1 MKRRTIVISRVL
13 MVLYF
18 AALAYLCFGHFDSMP
33 KVPRIIMGFEADKIV
48 HFAMFLPFPILF
60 DLSAGRQYT
69 RIWKG
74 GLYVFFIFI
83 SGCII
88 SAGTELMQGIC
99 TNYRTPDIADFK
111 ADAAAI
117 AFSSLIVL
125 LSIIIRIIKNSIAR

>member
-1 MKRRTIVISRVL
+1 MKRKTIVISRVL

-18 AALAYLCFGHFDSMP
+18 AALAYLCFGHFNNMP

-60 DLSAGRQYT
+60 YLSAGREYSK
-69 RIWKG
+69 IWQG
-74 GLYVFFIFI
+74 CLFATIIFI
-83 SGCII
+83 SGCMIG
-88 SAGTELMQGIC
+88 AGTELMQGIC

-117 AFSSLIVL
+117 AFSSVIVF
-125 LSIIIRIIKNSIAR
+125 LSIITRIIKKNITG